1 MKTVKTCLI
10 FLILLSFC
18 FSAFS
23 VAFAEEEVST
33 RGRLVK
39 IDKDHM
45 SILIKD
51 SDDKQIEIS
60 FDDKKLFSKIEKYR
74 LMEGDMISVKYVIKN
89 KKNIG
94 TKIRALKGC

>member
-10 FLILLSFC
+10 FLILLNMF
-18 FSAFS
+18 FSAVS
-23 VAFAEEEVST
+23 VALAEEEVST

-39 IDKDHM
+39 INKDQM
-45 SILIKD
+45 NIVIKD

-60 FDDKKLFSKIEKYR
+60 FDNKKLFSKIEKYR